1 MRLID
6 VTTRTCFALGL
17 AAAIL
22 CAWTAP
28 AAARDLDEVRQSG
41 ELRHLGIPYANFV
54 TGQGDGLSVELMQ
67 RFAEHLGV
75 AYRFVPSAGW
85 GEIFGELTGTRV
97 RPDGDDVEVLG
108 KVEVRGD
115 VIANGLTDL
124 AWRRKVVDYSD
135 PTFPTQVWCIARA
148 DFPAKPIAS
157 SGDIDKDIR
166 AVMALLKGH
175 HVMGKDGTCLAPGL
189 YGIEAAAARASS
201 FPGSLNDIA
210 PAIIKGDA
218 DLALLDVPDSLVAL
232 EKWPG
237 KIKVLGPISPEQTMA
252 VGFRKDS
259 PRLREAFNAFFTQLK
274 ASGEYRKMVM
284 KYYPAVFGYYKA
296 FFEGR

>member
-1 MRLID
+1 MYPKKLLKF
-6 VTTRTCFALGL
+6 VVLTACAGL
-17 AAAIL
+17 VAL
-22 CAWTAP
+22 CAGVAP
-28 AAARDLDEVRQSG
+28 ASATDLEQIRERG

-67 RFAEHLGV
+67 RFAAHLGV
-75 AYRFVPSAGW
+75 QYRFVPSSW
-85 GEIFGELTGTRV
+85 EDIFGDLTGTRV
-97 RPDGDDVEVLG
+97 RPKGDDVEVLERT
-108 KVEVRGD
+108 EVRGD

-124 AWRRKVVDYSD
+124 AWRRRIIDYSE

-157 SGDIDKDIR
+157 SGDLDKDIA
-166 AVMALLKGH
+166 AVKALLKGRR
-175 HVMGKDGTCLAPGL
+175 VMGKDNTCLQPDL
-189 YGIEAAAARASS
+189 YGIDGTVADISS

-218 DLALLDVPDSLVAL
+218 DVALLDVPDSLVAL

-237 KIKVLGPISPEQTMA
+237 KIKILGPVSERQTMG
-252 VGFRKDS
+252 VGFRKTS
-259 PRLREAFNAFFTQLK
+259 PELRREFNAFFAGLM
-274 ASGEYRKMVM
+274 ASGEYRAMVM
-284 KYYPAVFGYYKA
+284 KYYPAVFGYYKS

>member
-1 MRLID
+1 MKNILKCFPLI
-6 VTTRTCFALGL
+6 VVLLGC
-17 AAAIL
+17 A
-22 CAWTAP
+22 AWTP
-28 AAARDLDEVRQSG
+28 ASAASSDLDGVKARG

-67 RFAEHLGV
+67 RFAAHLGV
-75 AYRFVPSAGW
+75 KYRFVPSAGW
-85 GEIFGELTGTRV
+85 DEVFGELTGSRV
-97 RPDGDDVEVLG
+97 RPRGDGVEVLG
-108 KVEVRGD
+108 RAEIRGD

-148 DFPAKPIAS
+148 DFPAKPIAF
-157 SGDIDKDIR
+157 SGDIGKDIG
-166 AVMALLKGH
+166 AVKALLKGY
-175 HVMGKDGTCLAPGL
+175 HVMGKNGTCLAPGL
-189 YGIEAAAARASS
+189 YGIEAAAARATS

-237 KIKVLGPISPEQTMA
+237 KIKVLGPISPEQAMG

-259 PRLREAFNAFFTQLK
+259 PRLREAFNAFFARLK
-274 ASGEYRKMVM
+274 ASGEYRMMVA

>member
-1 MRLID
+1 MYPKSLLK
-6 VTTRTCFALGL
+6 FLALAVCAGL
-17 AAAIL
+17 VALSAGAV
-22 CAWTAP
+22 P
-28 AAARDLDEVRQSG
+28 ASASDLDQIRQRG

-67 RFAEHLGV
+67 RFADHLGV
-75 AYRFVPSAGW
+75 KYRFVQTTW
-85 GEIFGELTGTRV
+85 GDIFADLTGKRV

-108 KVEVRGD
+108 EAEIRGD

-124 AWRRKVVDYSD
+124 AWRRKIIDYSQ

-148 DFPAKPIAS
+148 DFPAMPIVS
-157 SGDIDKDIR
+157 SGDIGEDVR
-166 AVMALLKGH
+166 AVKALLKGRR
-175 HVMGKDGTCLAPGL
+175 VMGKDNTCLQPSL
-189 YGIEAAAARASS
+189 YGIDRTVADISS

-218 DLALLDVPDSLVAL
+218 DVALLDVPDSLVAL

-237 KIKVLGPISPEQTMA
+237 KIKILGPVSEQQTMG

-259 PRLREAFNAFFTQLK
+259 PELREAFNAFFVRLK
-274 ASGEYRKMVM
+274 ASGEYRDMVM
-284 KYYPAVFGYYKA
+284 RYYPAVFGYYKS
-296 FFEGR
+296 FFDAP